1 MLDVPSGPAERTQFA
16 YSTTSLRRRANSG
29 WSACLVRARDDDW
42 LYPASS
48 PRPRGGRG
56 TWLQCSV
63 VTAKQ
68 GGSCYTL
75 PLSLS
80 LLPDLRHPLISNSAL
95 SSFYVYVH
103 NSLLS
108 LTFAYIPIF
117 ILFVPSSI
125 KAPSINI
132 VPPLHTSQLRFFFP
146 SSIIL
151 FLFFSFSVHIIF
163 FVLSATKFTSMGIAV
178 LSTNYP
184 PSFHWL

>member
-1 MLDVPSGPAERTQFA
+1 MATQRVLGWRNDVGCPVGSSREDPIYLFDYIFTD
-16 YSTTSLRRRANSG
+16 RRRANST

-75 PLSLS
+75 PLSLP

-95 SSFYVYVH
+95 SSFYAYIH
-103 NSLLS
+103 NPISFTL
-108 LTFAYIPIF
+108 AYIPIF
-117 ILFVPSSI
+117 ILFVSSST
-125 KAPSINI
+125 KAPSVNI
-132 VPPLHTSQLRFFFP
+132 VSPL
-146 SSIIL
+146 
-151 FLFFSFSVHIIF
+151 V
-163 FVLSATKFTSMGIAV
+163 
-178 LSTNYP
+178 NC
-184 PSFHWL
+184 PSFFHRV

>member
-80 LLPDLRHPLISNSAL
+80 LLPDLRPLISNSAL
-95 SSFYVYVH
+95 SSFYAYVH
-103 NSLLS
+103 NPISYVCLYS
-108 LTFAYIPIF
+108 YIHPLCPIF
-117 ILFVPSSI
+117 DQSS
-125 KAPSINI
+125 
-132 VPPLHTSQLRFFFP
+132 L
-146 SSIIL
+146 
-151 FLFFSFSVHIIF
+151 
-163 FVLSATKFTSMGIAV
+163 
-178 LSTNYP
+178 Y
-184 PSFHWL
+184 